1 MTRDSPTFTTM
12 TPDEAIAFIRPAAG
26 RSGDWADLGAGS
38 GTFTA
43 ALAGILGAPH
53 TVAAVERDRKA
64 LAEAARLGQPD
75 VVAETTSHYHGTLY
89 CAVLRG

>member
-1 MTRDSPTFTTM
+1 MS
-12 TPDEAIAFIRPAAG
+12 ESAGAAPG
-26 RSGDWADLGAGS
+26 
-38 GTFTA
+38 
-43 ALAGILGAPH
+43 
-53 TVAAVERDRKA
+53 VAARLRE